1 MNLDEYGKIKDL
13 TYLEYCDYLQNK
25 YGIGRDNYFSKN
37 WGKHT
42 KVSRTSEGLMAHHK
56 YEYKAIMLSTVE
68 YAKRH
73 PYKWQLAENIVYC
86 DYLEHLL
93 LHILIC
99 EYHANESATERV
111 GIGGVVNFIVPEL
124 NDIYSGWVPKQS
136 WKLACRNRIIEDKN
150 VYLVLLRRFILRAPL
165 IYRLFGNKGLR
176 KSFNE
181 KYGLWDR
188 KKNAE
193 IYELIKKM

>member
-1 MNLDEYGKIKDL
+1 MNLDEYEKVKDL

-25 YGIGRDNYFSKN
+25 YGIGKDNYFSKN

-42 KVSRTSEGLMAHHK
+42 KVSRTSEGFMAHHK

-73 PYKWQLAENIVYC
+73 PYEWQLAENIVYC

-99 EYHANESATERV
+99 ESYLQENAQEKV
-111 GIGGVVNFIVPEL
+111 GIGGVINFIVPEL
-124 NDIYSGWVPKQS
+124 NDIYSGWQPKHS
-136 WKLACRNRIIEDKN
+136 WKIACCERIIDDKD
-150 VYLVLLRRFILRAPL
+150 VYLILLKRFISTAPP
-165 IYRLFGNKGLR
+165 IIRLLKNEILC
-176 KSFNE
+176 KSFNV
-181 KYGLWDR
+181 KYRLWNND
-188 KKNAE
+188 NNTE
-193 IYELIKKM
+193 IYEQIKKM